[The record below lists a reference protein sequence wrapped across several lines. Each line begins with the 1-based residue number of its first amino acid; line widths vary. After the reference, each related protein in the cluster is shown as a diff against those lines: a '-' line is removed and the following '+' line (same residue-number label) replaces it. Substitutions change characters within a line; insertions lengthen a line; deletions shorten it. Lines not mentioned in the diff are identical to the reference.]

1 MKFSYDYKAFPINL
15 HFFNIVGVC
24 PKHFILTWKKHF
36 QGEKVQDTDKVH
48 KKGHKKFFH
57 FTYSN
62 VYKNSILLFHF
73 LILCNVSQIFH
84 VCILLFKNKLKVQH
98 ESGTSQLCTIMLHFY
113 VELFSRKVFSNC
125 FQYRIYMISRWK
137 LTFLS
142 VNHFRLTGRCKIK

>member
-1 MKFSYDYKAFPINL
+1 MKFSYNYKAFPINL
-15 HFFNIVGVC
+15 LFFSIVGVC

-36 QGEKVQDTDKVH
+36 HREKVQDTDKVY

-73 LILCNVSQIFH
+73 LVLWLSLKYMDIVIISNISQIFH

-98 ESGTSQLCTIMLHFY
+98 ESATSLLCTNMLLFY
-113 VELFSRKVFSNC
+113 VTLFSRKVFSNC
-125 FQYRIYMISRWK
+125 FQSGIYMISR
-137 LTFLS
+137 
-142 VNHFRLTGRCKIK
+142 